1 MRTGGGLRV
10 AGQVLGCVLATAATA
25 VVFLSDDP
33 QVLRVA
39 VVAVA
44 WACLGAAFA
53 AGRRPEPAA
62 GGADVAALEA
72 QLRRAHEAER
82 ERDAAAHRQSEL
94 QLEARVRG
102 EAEASMRRELDGLR
116 AELTGLRGDLAGLG
130 ALHAEVAAIGALR
143 GDLAELAG
151 LRADVGRLRAE
162 LTERS
167 AGELHPPGEL
177 HHSGE
182 MHIERVV
189 MRTQSVRTG
198 RDPLEPAT
206 AAWHAAVPRELG
218 GWAAPSDGAGTA
230 VPATVA
236 VPLPAPEPLPELLP
250 EPEPVARVV
259 APPPV
264 PRRRRTDL
272 PADLLPP
279 APQEQLTLE
288 RPSVHA
294 AAAGHGRY
302 GAPADDEAGAARLAQ
317 ILAESGVTPG
327 GRRRRYRDA

>member
-1 MRTGGGLRV
+1 MRTGGRLRV

-44 WACLGAAFA
+44 WACLGAAFV
-53 AGRRPEPAA
+53 AGRRPEPAT
-62 GGADVAALEA
+62 GGPDVAALEA
-72 QLRRAHEAER
+72 QLRRAHESER
-82 ERDAAAHRQSEL
+82 DRDAAAHRESER

-102 EAEASMRRELDGLR
+102 ESEASMRRELDGLR
-116 AELTGLRGDLAGLG
+116 AELAGLRGDLSGLG

-143 GDLAELAG
+143 TDLAELAG

-167 AGELHPPGEL
+167 AGELPHTGEL

-198 RDPLEPAT
+198 REPLEPAT

-218 GWAAPSDGAGTA
+218 GWPAPSEGPGTG
-230 VPATVA
+230 VPTTAA
-236 VPLPAPEPLPELLP
+236 VPLPAPEP

-259 APPPV
+259 TPPPV
-264 PRRRRTDL
+264 PRRRHTDL
-272 PADLLPP
+272 PAGLLPP

-288 RPSVHA
+288 RPSVHSSA
-294 AAAGHGRY
+294 ARHGGHG
-302 GAPADDEAGAARLAQ
+302 APVPPDDEAGAARLAQ

>member
-1 MRTGGGLRV
+1 MRTGGRLRV

-62 GGADVAALEA
+62 GGPDVAALEA

-82 ERDAAAHRQSEL
+82 DRDAAAHRESER

-102 EAEASMRRELDGLR
+102 ESEASMRRELDGLR
-116 AELTGLRGDLAGLG
+116 AELAGLRGDLSGLG
-130 ALHAEVAAIGALR
+130 ALQAEVAAIGALR
-143 GDLAELAG
+143 TELAELAG

-162 LTERS
+162 LTGRS
-167 AGELHPPGEL
+167 AGELPHTGEL

-182 MHIERVV
+182 MRIERVV

-198 RDPLEPAT
+198 REPLEPAT

-218 GWAAPSDGAGTA
+218 GWPAPSEGPGPA
-230 VPATVA
+230 VPPPVA
-236 VPLPAPEPLPELLP
+236 VPLPAP

-288 RPSVHA
+288 RPSVQSA
-294 AAAGHGRY
+294 AARHGGHG
-302 GAPADDEAGAARLAQ
+302 APVPPADDEAGAARLAQ

-327 GRRRRYRDA
+327 GRRRRYRDV

>member
-1 MRTGGGLRV
+1 MRTGGRLRV
-10 AGQVLGCVLATAATA
+10 AGQVLGCALATAATA

-44 WACLGAAFA
+44 WACLGAAFT
-53 AGRRPEPAA
+53 AGRRPEPD
-62 GGADVAALEA
+62 GGGPDVAALEA
-72 QLRRAHEAER
+72 RLRRAHEAER
-82 ERDAAAHRQSEL
+82 DREAAAHRESER

-102 EAEASMRRELDGLR
+102 ESEASMRRELDGLR
-116 AELTGLRGDLAGLG
+116 SEVAGLRGDLAGLG

-143 GDLAELAG
+143 TDLAELAG

-167 AGELHPPGEL
+167 AGELSPTGEL
-177 HHSGE
+177 HHAGE

-198 RDPLEPAT
+198 REPLEPAT

-218 GWAAPSDGAGTA
+218 GWPGPSDGPGAA

-236 VPLPAPEPLPELLP
+236 APLPAPEP
-250 EPEPVARVV
+250 EPEPVARVGT
-259 APPPV
+259 PPPV

-288 RPSVHA
+288 RPAVHA
-294 AAAGHGRY
+294 AAAGHG
-302 GAPADDEAGAARLAQ
+302 GHAVPPADDEAGAARLAQ